1 MCHLGRP
8 IVLRSADVFS
18 PGIKRSDNARKE
30 AVMSTAATGVQ
41 GRRYR
46 ARTQESVTFYL
57 MVAPWVVGF
66 IVFQVYV
73 FGSGLWYSF
82 TNLGS
87 SQNVRLV
94 GFNNYIRAFV
104 ADQFFWPSLL
114 TTLEYSVASVLV
126 SVIVGLAVAA
136 MLNRDLRGR
145 ALYRTI
151 VYLPTVVP
159 SVSAALAWAFLYD
172 KNYGL
177 LNAALA
183 KVGIFPI
190 TWLQDPTMLWSL
202 ITMSV
207 WSGVGASMIVLLAG
221 MQGVPVDL
229 IEAAVVDGVGPF
241 RRFWHI
247 TLPLITPAIFF
258 NVITG
263 LVGGMQMYTQA
274 ELLQGTSLEKIY
286 TNIIR
291 GNYVY
296 MRLLVRSAFGEHR
309 LGYACALSWI
319 LFLVIVI
326 ITLILFRTSDTWVF
340 YDSLAKERKSS

>member
-1 MCHLGRP
+1 MSKAASGIRRRKY
-8 IVLRSADVFS
+8 RSS
-18 PGIKRSDNARKE
+18 
-30 AVMSTAATGVQ
+30 
-41 GRRYR
+41 
-46 ARTQESVTFYL
+46 TQEHLAFYL

-87 SQNVRLV
+87 SQNVRFV
-94 GFNNYIRAFV
+94 GLNNYIRAFV

-114 TTLEYSVASVLV
+114 TTLEYSFVSVLV

-136 MLNRDLRGR
+136 MLHRDLRGR

-159 SVSAALAWAFLYD
+159 AVSAALAWAFLYD

-177 LNAALA
+177 LNAALE
-183 KVGIFPI
+183 KLGIGPL

-202 ITMSV
+202 IIMSV
-207 WSGVGASMIVLLAG
+207 WSGVGGSMIVLLAG

-241 RRFWHI
+241 RRFRHI

-258 NVITG
+258 NIVTG
-263 LVGGMQMYTQA
+263 LVGSMQVYTQA
-274 ELLQGTSLEKIY
+274 ELLQGTSLDKIY
-286 TNIIR
+286 TNIIK

-309 LGYACALSWI
+309 LGYSSALSWI

-326 ITLILFRTSDTWVF
+326 VTLILFRTSDAWVF
-340 YDSLAKERKSS
+340 YDSMAKERKSS

>member
-1 MCHLGRP
+1 
-8 IVLRSADVFS
+8 
-18 PGIKRSDNARKE
+18 
-30 AVMSTAATGVQ
+30 MSTTESGVRRRKYTG
-41 GRRYR
+41 RI
-46 ARTQESVTFYL
+46 QENVAFYL
-57 MVAPWVVGF
+57 MIAPWIVGF

-73 FGSGLWYSF
+73 FGSGLWYSL

-87 SQNVRLV
+87 SQNVRFV
-94 GFNNYIRAFV
+94 GLNNYIRAFTG
-104 ADQFFWPSLL
+104 DQFFWPSLL
-114 TTLEYSVASVLV
+114 TTLEYGFIGVLASVF
-126 SVIVGLAVAA
+126 VGLAVAA

-145 ALYRTI
+145 ALYRTV

-159 SVSAALAWAFLYD
+159 AVSAALSWAFLYD

-177 LNAALA
+177 LNAALE
-183 KVGIFPI
+183 KLGMGPV

-202 ITMSV
+202 IIMAV
-207 WSGVGASMIVLLAG
+207 WSGVGGSMIVLLAG

-241 RRFWHI
+241 RRFRHV

-258 NVITG
+258 NVVTG

-274 ELLQGTSLEKIY
+274 ELIQGTALDVLHM
-286 TNIIR
+286 NVIR

-296 MRLLVRSAFGEHR
+296 MRFLVRSAFGEHR
-309 LGYACALSWI
+309 LGYSCALSWI

-326 ITLILFRTSDTWVF
+326 VTFVLFRTSDAWVF
-340 YDSLAKERKSS
+340 YDSLAKERRQS

>member
-1 MCHLGRP
+1 MRRP
-8 IVLRSADVFS
+8 ISS
-18 PGIKRSDNARKE
+18 PAVKE
-30 AVMSTAATGVQ
+30 ATMSSTTSEAPRRKYNSKVQ
-41 GRRYR
+41 ERL
-46 ARTQESVTFYL
+46 AFYL
-57 MVAPWVVGF
+57 MIAPWVLGF

-73 FGSGLWYSF
+73 FGSGLAYSF

-87 SQNVRLV
+87 SQTARFV
-94 GFNNYIRAFV
+94 GLNNYIRAFTG
-104 ADQFFWPSLL
+104 DQFFWPSLR
-114 TTLEYSVASVLV
+114 TTLEYSFVSVLASVF
-126 SVIVGLAVAA
+126 VGLAVAA

-145 ALYRTI
+145 ALYRTV
-151 VYLPTVVP
+151 VYLPAVVP
-159 SVSAALAWAFLYD
+159 AVSAALCWAFLYD

-177 LNAALA
+177 LNAALE
-183 KVGIFPI
+183 KIGLNPV

-202 ITMSV
+202 IVMAV
-207 WSGVGASMIVLLAG
+207 WSGVGGSMIVLLAG

-241 RRFWHI
+241 RRFRHV

-258 NVITG
+258 NIVTG

-274 ELLQGTSLEKIY
+274 ELIQGTALDALHM
-286 TNIIR
+286 NVIR

-309 LGYACALSWI
+309 LGYSCALSWI

-326 ITLILFRTSDTWVF
+326 VTFALFRTSDAWVF